1 MPRLDVRWDQMY
13 SKVCLRHSPG
23 NPLEYVN
30 ARLTILFSSVMLSL
44 ETFSQASER
53 PNDALGARLLAR
65 ARASTEAS
73 RLPSLEFHSSVGC
86 WTKNRGGFTPPN
98 HPFVHRVFMGFP
110 L

>member
-30 ARLTILFSSVMLSL
+30 ARLLFSSVMLSL

-53 PNDALGARLLAR
+53 PSDAFGARLLAR

-73 RLPSLEFHSSVGC
+73 RLPSLEFHTSVGC
-86 WTKNRGGFTPPN
+86 
-98 HPFVHRVFMGFP
+98 
-110 L
+110 